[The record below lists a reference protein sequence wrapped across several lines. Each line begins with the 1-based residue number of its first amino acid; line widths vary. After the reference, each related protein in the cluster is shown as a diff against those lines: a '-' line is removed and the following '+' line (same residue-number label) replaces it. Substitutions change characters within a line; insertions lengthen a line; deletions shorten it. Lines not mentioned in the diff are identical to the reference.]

1 MDYVTLNFFKLFQN
15 EREILPGKITIAR
28 EQKARTWKITERERK
43 EKSVRTKKE
52 VRGYNSS
59 DKI

>member
-28 EQKARTWKITERERK
+28 EQKARTWKITERER
-43 EKSVRTKKE
+43 EK
-52 VRGYNSS
+52 G
-59 DKI
+59 KICEN